1 MPMNVINGEVM
12 AVIKT
17 KNSLSSWSLLGSRKL
32 LVVKNVI

>member
-17 KNSLSSWSLLGSRKL
+17 EKTRCPHGAY
-32 LVVKNVI
+32 LVAENYL